1 MVKNLSLVPNVVQR
15 LTQDFSFRAITLI
28 ALNYILAAILDR
40 PASRTLAI
48 ASPQQTDPPPKDPSS
63 FPLTI
68 CPPPARIH
76 TFIQRPFESALQA
89 YEEKG
94 GRQVGPTS
102 IRGSTPELQLR
113 QAHFNSSARS
123 NAGLHRFPRN

>member
-1 MVKNLSLVPNVVQR
+1 MVKGLSLVPNVVQC

-28 ALNYILAAILDR
+28 ALNYILATVLDR
-40 PASRTLAI
+40 PASRILAI

-68 CPPPARIH
+68 CPPSQDPH
-76 TFIQRPFESALQA
+76 VFQRPFESALQA

-123 NAGLHRFPRN
+123 SAGLHRFPRN